1 MTPHWVSRGH
11 SNLTED
17 NGETQTLKEGLEGH
31 KLDTETLVNVLF
43 AELKAYKTV
52 QGDTGQERYN
62 VLCDLL
68 ELCPEESG
76 RLHERAIG
84 LMELAQVLCYHSYS
98 QQTDCSSLDSIHE
111 ALRLLELV
119 PRSAQNQDQ
128 LLDDQAQALLWLY
141 ICTLESKLEKSIE
154 RDQRAKAQG
163 LKKLEEFEPNDL
175 NHEDRLLE
183 DPFLYDGVHFSLAAE
198 SGEDAGGVSQTHA
211 VLSALHQSLDDAFT
225 LWKQLL
231 GTRRVPAVRSPEQTA
246 ASLRL
251 LAALYKLMAKPLQAM
266 ETYLLVRDLCRALGD
281 SLGMASALGQVTRL
295 LFQLEC
301 PNYAQLF
308 LEEMES
314 CLQKADGSDSSYLLQ
329 QQTCLL
335 LRSQLCCTNHQ
346 LEEGLTLL
354 LQVLQN
360 LPHQKTT
367 KVWYLL
373 RAHVLQLVTVYL
385 SLPPACLSL
394 ELRQQLFAQGWQMP
408 EMALSEAQKLFRSI
422 ILLLMGS
429 DVLGCRAGVSDV
441 QFVDCGDN
449 LLLKWQVLA
458 DMLGCLEH
466 LVALLSRLEMV
477 SKAKAFCLEAI
488 RLAQKLQSTRWLA
501 SFLVLKA
508 QLELQQSELELSNFS
523 LEHVLFLLESSTE
536 LKDSKK
542 QKDQTKILP
551 RKGKLEGKKPRTPI
565 SEPPGEEECFLKG
578 PVLELVAPVSR
589 LEKADALTASPEL
602 KPKRRK
608 RLAFLTH
615 PASCPCCLC
624 SDLALSA
631 LCLRWL
637 LCCAQAELAVGSVA
651 GGLALLRALRPRC
664 AALTA
669 RSAAALRDGLGGS
682 LQPPALQPPALQ
694 PPALEMLDE
703 LVASAYAALAVQSLA
718 SPQLAEELQEDLEM
732 GLTFLA
738 SCRPHL
744 PSWGVSR
751 ASLLLAKATAAIY
764 HVASKHGSSVD
775 GVFAASWTWQLS
787 TLASAEPEEVAV
799 PQTLT
804 TGKAR
809 PQRRKNTPAMA
820 PAGPKPRVKR
830 NQRAKPVAVPSSD
843 DVFAVGGSDSEV
855 PPIVIRPVTV
865 PCTPRQ
871 KAHPAQPRAAAAAR
885 TPFTIFNESSPP
897 AGRARLPRAPKV
909 LGRVKSRLQVTFS
922 DDSDLED
929 LKAGLT
935 PRATRKKSCAQKVLP
950 PKSSGLRGQ
959 GSSAHPRR
967 VPRAGAAGERRERA
981 TRRAVGRREEEER
994 ELLRAVEEEH
1004 ETSCKV
1010 LWASKEEEGAPGRR
1024 HLPWHRQ
1031 EGMDGEQ
1038 EVLRQEASEDI
1049 MAAQWL
1055 GRGHPLHPEGT
1066 VSSALPK
1073 AGDVSS
1079 LDTVL
1084 ELLKD
1089 AFNCISYCPPSVLY
1103 SQLCQL
1109 LALATGNQDPLST
1122 AYLLSE
1128 SVSITTRHQLLSI
1141 LHRKIHKEKK
1151 SAGDVAEQLQ
1161 GLSLQEGCLEKRC
1174 HHLRELQKLFTFSPT
1189 ALGSGERDGF
1199 QAQLEQIPSGVAVC
1213 VLTLC
1218 SMQPGCVGDTLLLTR
1233 LEKGAAPLTLRIPTA
1248 PNTTPLHLLLR
1259 DFDTIQK
1266 EQKEANSC
1274 TEKESW
1280 WLRRFELDG
1289 KMKSLIETLEMQVL
1303 GCWRGA
1309 LIPTSPDPALAEE
1322 AARLHAQLR
1331 CCGWRDADPSLL
1343 KVVLNAAALLT
1354 PHDVQALAFGLCPAR
1369 PRQAQL
1375 LLQELLEKHRPCTKQ
1390 PPGSLVLVLDKH
1402 LQKLPWESM
1411 TCLKAVPVTRLPSL
1425 RFLLSYSLAQKQP
1438 RSVLSRGVDP
1448 SSIFYVLNPHSNLLG
1463 TEKRFREWFE
1473 REPGWKG
1480 VTGAVPSPLQIQ
1492 AALQEHDL
1500 YIYMGHGAGARFLD
1514 GQTLSRLDCRAVA
1527 LLFGCSSAA
1536 LALRGGLEGSG
1547 IILSYIL
1554 AGCPLVLGNLWDV
1567 TDRDIDRY
1575 AQALLEGWL
1584 QGGSAAPLLSSVAQ
1598 ARQAPRLKYLIGAAP
1613 VAYGLPVCLQ

>member
-1 MTPHWVSRGH
+1 
-11 SNLTED
+11 
-17 NGETQTLKEGLEGH
+17 
-31 KLDTETLVNVLF
+31 
-43 AELKAYKTV
+43 
-52 QGDTGQERYN
+52 
-62 VLCDLL
+62 
-68 ELCPEESG
+68 
-76 RLHERAIG
+76 
-84 LMELAQVLCYHSYS
+84 
-98 QQTDCSSLDSIHE
+98 SSLDSIHE

-128 LLDDQAQALLWLY
+128 LLDDQAQALLWLF

-154 RDQRAKAQG
+154 RDQRAKDLG

-183 DPFLYDGVHFSLAAE
+183 DPFLYDGVRFNLAAE
-198 SGEDAGGVSQTHA
+198 
-211 VLSALHQSLDDAFT
+211 SALHQSLDDAFT

-231 GTRRVPAVRSPEQTA
+231 GTRRVPAVRSAEQTA

-266 ETYLLVRDLCRALGD
+266 ETYLLVRDLCRTLGD

-295 LFQLEC
+295 LLQLEC
-301 PNYAQLF
+301 PSYAQLF

-314 CLQKADGSDSSYLLQ
+314 CLQEADSSDSSFLLQ

-335 LRSQLCCTNHQ
+335 LRSQLCCSNHQ

-367 KVWYLL
+367 KVWYVL

-394 ELRQQLFAQGWQMP
+394 ELRQQLFDQGWQMP
-408 EMALSEAQKLFRSI
+408 EMALSEAQKLFRSV
-422 ILLLMGS
+422 ILLLKGS
-429 DVLGCRAGVSDV
+429 DILGCRAGVSDV

-488 RLAQKLQSTRWLA
+488 KLAQKLQSTRWLA

-508 QLELQQSELELSNFS
+508 QLELQQSDLELSNFS
-523 LEHVLFLLESSTE
+523 LEHVLFLLESNTE

-542 QKDQTKILP
+542 QKDHTKIQP
-551 RKGKLEGKKPRTPI
+551 KKGKLEGKKPRPPI
-565 SEPPGEEECFLKG
+565 SEPPGEEECFLQG
-578 PVLELVAPVSR
+578 PALELVAPAR
-589 LEKADALTASPEL
+589 GLGRADALGASPEL
-602 KPKRRK
+602 KPVRRK
-608 RLAFLTH
+608 RLGFLTH
-615 PASCPCCLC
+615 PASRPCCLC
-624 SDLALSA
+624 
-631 LCLRWL
+631 
-637 LCCAQAELAVGSVA
+637 
-651 GGLALLRALRPRC
+651 
-664 AALTA
+664 
-669 RSAAALRDGLGGS
+669 
-682 LQPPALQPPALQ
+682 
-694 PPALEMLDE
+694 
-703 LVASAYAALAVQSLA
+703 
-718 SPQLAEELQEDLEM
+718 
-732 GLTFLA
+732 
-738 SCRPHL
+738 
-744 PSWGVSR
+744 
-751 ASLLLAKATAAIY
+751 
-764 HVASKHGSSVD
+764 SVD
-775 GVFAASWTWQLS
+775 GVFAASWTWQLP
-787 TLASAEPEEVAV
+787 TLAAAEPEVVAV
-799 PQTLT
+799 PQALT

-809 PQRRKNTPAMA
+809 PQRRKKTPTLA

-830 NQRAKPVAVPSSD
+830 SQRAKPVAVPDTD

-855 PPIVIRPVTV
+855 PPIVIRPVTL
-865 PCTPRQ
+865 PCTPHQ
-871 KAHPAQPRAAAAAR
+871 KVHPAQPRAAAAAR

-897 AGRARLPRAPKV
+897 ASRLRLPRAPKV

-922 DDSDLED
+922 DDSDVED

-935 PRATRKKSCAQKVLP
+935 PGATCKKSCAQQVVP

-959 GSSAHPRR
+959 GSSARPRR
-967 VPRAGAAGERRERA
+967 APRAGAAGERRERA
-981 TRRAVGRREEEER
+981 TRRAAGRREKEER
-994 ELLRAVEEEH
+994 ELLRAVEEE
-1004 ETSCKV
+1004 
-1010 LWASKEEEGAPGRR
+1010 EGAPVAQVCPCCCHQSKGPGASVPTGRR

-1031 EGMDGEQ
+1031 EGTDGEQ

-1049 MAAQWL
+1049 VAVQWL
-1055 GRGHPLHPEGT
+1055 GKGDPLPPKGT
-1066 VSSALPK
+1066 LSSALPK

-1084 ELLKD
+1084 ELLKE
-1089 AFNCISYCPPSVLY
+1089 AFNCISHCPPSVLY

-1151 SAGDVAEQLQ
+1151 SAGDVAEQLR
-1161 GLSLQEGCLEKRC
+1161 GLSLQEECLEKRC

-1189 ALGSGERDGF
+1189 ALGSRERDEF

-1213 VLTLC
+1213 VLTL
-1218 SMQPGCVGDTLLLTR
+1218 SSLQPGCAGDTLLLTR
-1233 LEKGAAPLTLRIPTA
+1233 LEKGTAPLTIRIPAA
-1248 PNTTPLHLLLR
+1248 PSTTPLHLLLR

-1309 LIPTSPDPALAEE
+1309 LLPPSPDPALAEA
-1322 AARLHAQLR
+1322 AARLHPQLR
-1331 CCGWRDADPSLL
+1331 CCGFRDTDPTLL

-1354 PHDVQALAFGLCPAR
+1354 PRDAQALASGLCPAQ
-1369 PRQAQL
+1369 PHQAQL
-1375 LLQELLEKHRPCTKQ
+1375 LLQEVLEKHRPCPKQ

-1411 TCLKAVPVTRLPSL
+1411 TCLKSLPVTRLPSL
-1425 RFLLSYSLAQKQP
+1425 RFLLSYSL
-1438 RSVLSRGVDP
+1438 
-1448 SSIFYVLNPHSNLLG
+1448 
-1463 TEKRFREWFE
+1463 
-1473 REPGWKG
+1473 
-1480 VTGAVPSPLQIQ
+1480 
-1492 AALQEHDL
+1492 
-1500 YIYMGHGAGARFLD
+1500 
-1514 GQTLSRLDCRAVA
+1514 
-1527 LLFGCSSAA
+1527 
-1536 LALRGGLEGSG
+1536 
-1547 IILSYIL
+1547 
-1554 AGCPLVLGNLWDV
+1554 
-1567 TDRDIDRY
+1567 
-1575 AQALLEGWL
+1575 
-1584 QGGSAAPLLSSVAQ
+1584 
-1598 ARQAPRLKYLIGAAP
+1598 
-1613 VAYGLPVCLQ
+1613 